1 MGEGTDLSPEPM
13 LTSLVLKTSK
23 YIWLL
28 LYCVP
33 YLGVWEQAP
42 TQGPAGVKE
51 ASRVLCGTACLPG
64 LP

>member
-1 MGEGTDLSPEPM
+1 MGGGTDLSPEPM

-28 LYCVP
+28 LLFSSVP

-42 TQGPAGVKE
+42 TRGPAGVKE
-51 ASRVLCGTACLPG
+51 VLCRTACLPG